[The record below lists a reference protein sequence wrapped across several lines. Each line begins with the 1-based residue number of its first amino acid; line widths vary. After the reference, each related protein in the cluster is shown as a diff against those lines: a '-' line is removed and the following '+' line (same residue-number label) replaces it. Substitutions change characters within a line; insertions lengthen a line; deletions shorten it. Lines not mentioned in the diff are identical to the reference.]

1 MALKIGSTTVVDN
14 TPNVSFSFISSR
26 PTNLVT
32 TVTINGTGTTT
43 LYCNT
48 ATSGTIVFTRL

>member
-1 MALKIGSTTVVDN
+1 MALKIGATTVVDN
-14 TPNVSFSFISSR
+14 TPNVSWSFIGSR

-32 TVTINGTGTTT
+32 TINITGTGTTT

-48 ATSGTIVFTRL
+48 SSSGTINFVRT

>member
-1 MALKIGSTTVVDN
+1 MALNIGSTTVVNN
-14 TPNVSFSFISSR
+14 TPNASWTFITSR

-32 TVTINGTGTTT
+32 TVNITGTGTTT

-48 ATSGTIVFTRL
+48 SSSGTINFVRV